1 MKATRSLLLAA
12 GVTLA
17 LASTASAETYRMTT
31 YAPPNEAA
39 SIHQRF
45 IAETLADKTD
55 GEISFEIFYASS
67 LVPAKEQMSA
77 IGDGVAHAG
86 FQAMGYI
93 PSDAPLNNALTA
105 YGFIEQNP
113 TAIAMAFADW
123 TMHDEAAMGQ
133 YVKANVVPFGGFS
146 TPTYPFICNTDEPI
160 TSLEQFK
167 GLKVRFP
174 GGANAAL
181 TSHLGG
187 VAVNIPGNE
196 IYQAL
201 QTGAIDCAGIL
212 AAWLNI
218 DNSLEEVS
226 KSVTLAN
233 FTGSYNSPVHLAN
246 RDFWKSLT
254 DEQRALYLETTARA
268 AAKMQIYFNENDQKA
283 IDKAKANGHAIVELD
298 DAFKAAVQEWVD
310 DGLGD
315 MAGIAKSTYG
325 IEDPE
330 AFFASFDPYVEKWG
344 KLIRAMDNV
353 NDEDAL
359 TKVIMENMYND
370 LDPATYGME

>member
-1 MKATRSLLLAA
+1 MKKLTSMLMA
-12 GVTLA
+12 GGFTAA
-17 LASTASAETYRMTT
+17 LATTAMAESYRLTT

-39 SIHQRF
+39 SIHQ
-45 IAETLADKTD
+45 TWLADTLREKTNGAID
-55 GEISFEIFYASS
+55 FEIFYAST
-67 LVPAKEQMSA
+67 LVPAKEQMKA
-77 IGDGVAHAG
+77 IGNGVAHAG

-105 YGFIEQNP
+105 YGFIETNP

-123 TMHDEAAMGQ
+123 SMHDAGALSQ
-133 YVKANVVPFGGFS
+133 YDKAGVVPFGGFS

-160 TSLEQFK
+160 TSLEQFQ

-174 GGANAAL
+174 GGANAKL
-181 TSHLGG
+181 TQDLGG
-187 VAVNIPGNE
+187 VPVNIPGTE

-233 FTGSYNSPVHLAN
+233 WTGSYNSPFHLAN
-246 RDFWKSLT
+246 KSFWQGLT
-254 DEQRALYLETTARA
+254 DEQRALYMETTARGT
-268 AAKMQIYFNENDQKA
+268 AKMQIFFNENDIKA
-283 IDKAKANGHAIVELD
+283 IEMAKANGHAIVEP
-298 DAFKAAVQEWVD
+298 DAEFKAAVQAWVD
-310 DGLGD
+310 NGVGD
-315 MAGIAKSTYG
+315 MAGVARDTYG
-325 IEDPE
+325 IDDPE
-330 AFFASFDPYVEKWG
+330 AFFATFDPYVEKWG
-344 KLIRAMDNV
+344 KLVRAMDNV

-359 TKVIMENMYND
+359 TQLILDNMMND
-370 LDPATYGME
+370 LDPAVYGMN

>member
-1 MKATRSLLLAA
+1 MQSTKTLLLAT
-12 GVTLA
+12 GLGITLA
-17 LASTASAETYRMTT
+17 GAAAAETYRLTT
-31 YAPPNEAA
+31 YAPPTEGA
-39 SIHQRF
+39 SIHNTY
-45 IAETLADKTD
+45 IAEQVCEKTG
-55 GEISFEIFYASS
+55 GEVCFEIFYASS
-67 LVPAKEQMSA
+67 LVPAAEQMKA
-77 IGDGVAHAG
+77 IGGGVAHAG

-105 YGFIEQNP
+105 FGFVETNA

-123 TMHDEAAMGQ
+123 GMNSPYAQEQ
-133 YVKANVVPFGGFS
+133 YKGANVVPFGGFS

-160 TSLEQFK
+160 TSLDQFQ

-174 GGANAAL
+174 GGANAKL
-181 TSHLGG
+181 TEDLGG
-187 VAVNIPGNE
+187 VPVSIPGNE

-233 FTGSYNSPVHLAN
+233 FTGSYNSPTHLAN
-246 RDFWKSLT
+246 RDFWQSLT
-254 DEQRALYLETTARA
+254 DEQRAVYLEATARA
-268 AAKMQIYFNENDQKA
+268 SAKFQIYFNTNDQKA
-283 IDKAKANGHAIVELD
+283 IDMAKANGHDIVELD
-298 DAFKAAVQEWVD
+298 AEFQAAVDKWVA

-315 MAGIAKSTYG
+315 HVGVAKSVYN

-330 AFFASFDPYVEKWG
+330 PLFADFQTYIDKWG
-344 KLIRAMDNV
+344 PIIRAMDNV

-359 TKVIMENMYND
+359 TQVILDNMYNTV
-370 LDPATYGME
+370 DPATYYMD

>member
-1 MKATRSLLLAA
+1 MTFTKALLMASTVGLLAA
-12 GVTLA
+12 N
-17 LASTASAETYRMTT
+17 TASAEDYRMTT

-45 IAETLADKTD
+45 IAETMAEKTN
-55 GEISFEIFYASS
+55 GEINFEIFYASS
-67 LVPAKEQMSA
+67 LVPAKEQMKA

-86 FQAMGYI
+86 FQAMGYV

-105 YGFIEQNP
+105 YGFIETNP

-123 TMHDEAAMGQ
+123 TMHNEDAMGQ
-133 YVKANVVPFGGFS
+133 YTEANVVPFGGFS
-146 TPTYPFICNTDEPI
+146 TPTYPLICNTDEPI
-160 TSLEQFK
+160 TSVEQMQ

-174 GGANAAL
+174 GGANAKL
-181 TSHLGG
+181 TQDLGG
-187 VAVNIPGNE
+187 VPVNIPGNE

-246 RDFWKSLT
+246 RDFWQSMT
-254 DEQRALYLETTARA
+254 DEQRQMYLETTARA
-268 AAKMQIYFNENDQKA
+268 TAKMQILFNLNDEKA
-283 IDKAKANGHAIVELD
+283 INLARENGHAIVEPD
-298 DAFKAAVQEWVD
+298 EGFKAAVQEWVD
-310 DGLGD
+310 NGVGD
-315 MAGIAKSTYG
+315 MAGVARDTYG
-325 IEDPE
+325 IEDPD
-330 AFFASFDPYVEKWG
+330 AFFAAFDTYVKKWG
-344 KLIRAMDNV
+344 PLIRGMEDV

-359 TKVIMENMYND
+359 TQMILDNMYND
-370 LDPATYGME
+370 IDPATYGMN